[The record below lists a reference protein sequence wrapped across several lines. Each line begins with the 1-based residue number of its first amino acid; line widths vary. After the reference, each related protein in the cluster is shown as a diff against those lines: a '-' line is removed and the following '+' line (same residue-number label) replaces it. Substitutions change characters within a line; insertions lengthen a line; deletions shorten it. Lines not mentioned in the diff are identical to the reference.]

1 MVTIR
6 NMTKILNILQEIIGQ
21 KRGQSGDFR
30 VMCDLGIPS
39 QSFLIVLQSPQLLL
53 FFFTI
58 ATFKRIDLQKIF
70 NFMYL

>member
-1 MVTIR
+1 MVTKW

-39 QSFLIVLQSPQLLL
+39 QSLLIVLQSPQLIL
-53 FFFTI
+53 FFFSQLLLLRELI
-58 ATFKRIDLQKIF
+58 YRKF
-70 NFMYL
+70 

>member
-1 MVTIR
+1 
-6 NMTKILNILQEIIGQ
+6 MTEILNILQEIVGQ

-39 QSFLIVLQSPQLLL
+39 QSLLIVLQSPQLLF

-58 ATFKRIDLQKIF
+58 ATFKRIDLQKIL

>member
-1 MVTIR
+1 
-6 NMTKILNILQEIIGQ
+6 MTKILNILQEIIGQ

-39 QSFLIVLQSPQLLL
+39 QSLNCAAESTIATFF

-58 ATFKRIDLQKIF
+58 ATFKRIDLQKIL

>member
-1 MVTIR
+1 MVTIW

-21 KRGQSGDFR
+21 KRGQSGDFK
-30 VMCDLGIPS
+30 VMCDLAIPS

-58 ATFKRIDLQKIF
+58 TTFKRIDLHKI
-70 NFMYL
+70 

>member
-1 MVTIR
+1 
-6 NMTKILNILQEIIGQ
+6 MTKILNILQEIIGQ

-39 QSFLIVLQSPQLLL
+39 QSLLIVLQSPQLIL

-58 ATFKRIDLQKIF
+58 DTFKRIDLQKF
-70 NFMYL
+70 LNFMHL